1 MLPYL
6 TFLCASLYPTQ
17 VRQDTWA
24 SFLLSSGVVGAPQG
38 SGQGQGLE
46 DEEDPVFASSSY
58 NWVLNA
64 MSLYFREVWLLVRG
78 DCIQDPRA
86 HPGTPSGEEKE
97 MEGKVTPLSYSRGD
111 LCEVNFLAPSSPCSM
126 HPNLNSCL
134 PSSTFLN
141 INLLKFTYSF
151 YLTVFPFTDT
161 SSARSVLC
169 FSYFTQFPPLFSSI
183 SSLLS
188 RLSSLLFL

>member
-1 MLPYL
+1 MLPIL
-6 TFLCASLYPTQ
+6 MFLCASLSPTQ

-24 SFLLSSGVVGAPQG
+24 SFLLPSGVVRAPQG

-64 MSLYFREVWLLVRG
+64 MSLYFKEVWILVRG

-86 HPGTPSGEEKE
+86 QPGAPSGEEKE
-97 MEGKVTPLSYSRGD
+97 MVGKTMPISYSRGD

-126 HPNLNSCL
+126 HPNLYCCL
-134 PSSTFLN
+134 PSFAFLSIFPHIHIFLLPCCLSLHGHIFSTQ
-141 INLLKFTYSF
+141 
-151 YLTVFPFTDT
+151 
-161 SSARSVLC
+161 C
-169 FSYFTQFPPLFSSI
+169 PLFSFFSEYPPLSVSI

-188 RLSSLLFL
+188 L